1 MEFGTSI
8 IKDGR
13 VIHKSQNLRGM
24 LDYARVSPV
33 VRIESSRVG
42 KASGV
47 LHVVYKD
54 GAESSANFVGYHI
67 MIDFIR
73 NRRSWGTALHI
84 MHGEDV
90 GYLTKPGIIARNSG

>member
-8 IKDGR
+8 IKEGR
-13 VIHKSQNLRGM
+13 TIRKSQNLRGM

-33 VRIESSRVG
+33 VRVESSRVG
-42 KASGV
+42 KVSGV

-54 GAESSANFVGYHI
+54 GAESSAKFRSYHI

-73 NRRSWGTALHI
+73 NRRTWKTALHI
-84 MHGEDV
+84 MHGGDV
-90 GYLTKPGIIARNSG
+90 GYLTKPGIIA

>member
-8 IKDGR
+8 IKDGC
-13 VIHKSQNLRGM
+13 VIRKSHNLRGM

-33 VRIESSRVG
+33 VRVESSRAG
-42 KASGV
+42 KASGA

-54 GAESSANFVGYHI
+54 GAESKANFRSYHI

-73 NRRSWGTALHI
+73 NRRSWKTALHT

-90 GYLTKPGIIARNSG
+90 GYLTKPGVIA